1 MKVLIADDDVI
12 PRRFLQTALVKAG
25 HEVIVAHD
33 GAEAWHLLQQAE
45 APRLAILD
53 WLMPGLDG
61 VEVCRKVRQW
71 DHAPYV
77 YLILLTS
84 KDQQEDIVAGLEA
97 GADDYLIKPFDPQEL
112 EARLRTGQRILD
124 LQAALLTSL
133 EQLAQAHQREVE
145 IGAKIQQTLLLGQPP
160 CDLAGVQI
168 AALTSPSQPVDGDF
182 YDFFQ
187 YNAQCLDIIVGD
199 VMGKG
204 VPAALLGAAIKSAP
218 LRAISRLLAASA
230 QNILP
235 EPEEIVGLVHND
247 LTRQFISLNVFAT
260 LCYARFD
267 LEQGHLVLVDCGH
280 TKPVYFRRRTGTC
293 ELLQGD
299 NMPLGFS
306 EQESYQ
312 QVVFPLEAGDMI
324 VFYSDG
330 VTEAR
335 NTVGAFFGVDRLRE
349 IIHAQHHLEPQ
360 HLIDAICR
368 GVSAFTGSE
377 TWADDLTCVVVRLS
391 ETVGACPL
399 GQAQCEVTSAAT
411 ELARLRT
418 FVRTFCQELPVRL
431 LDEEGVSQLELAV
444 TEAASNIMRHAY
456 HGCTDQRIQVTAD
469 AFADH
474 VCFQLWHH
482 GAAFDPATVQP
493 PVFDG
498 SRDGGFGVYIIA
510 HCVDEVRYVRD
521 EQGGNSICLVKKRT
535 RRDKEKSRMELMCE
549 PIGDVMVVV
558 LAGAQLDAST
568 AEEFKRD
575 IMPVLE
581 AHTQVVFDLSRLA
594 FVDSSGLG
602 AFLSCLRH
610 VQAQGGDLKLCSLSQ
625 PVRALFELV
634 RMHRIF
640 HIFDTQEAAI
650 RAFQPE

>member
-1 MKVLIADDDVI
+1 MKILIADDDVI
-12 PRRFLQTALVKAG
+12 PRWFLQTALVKAG
-25 HEVIVAHD
+25 HEVVVAHN
-33 GAEAWHLLQQAE
+33 GAEAWQLLQQAE

-53 WLMPGLDG
+53 WLMPDLDG
-61 VEVCRKVRQW
+61 VDVCRKVRQW

-84 KDQQEDIVAGLEA
+84 KDRQEDIIAGLEA
-97 GADDYLIKPFDPQEL
+97 GADDYLTKPFDPQEL
-112 EARLRTGQRILD
+112 EARLRAGERILD

-145 IGAKIQQTLLLGQPP
+145 IGARIQQTLLLGQPP
-160 CDLAGVQI
+160 VDLAGAQI
-168 AALTSPSQPVDGDF
+168 AALTIPSQPVDGDF

-187 YNAQCLDIIVGD
+187 YNAQCLDIVVGD

-218 LRAISRLLAASA
+218 LRALSRLLAASS
-230 QNILP
+230 QNALP
-235 EPEEIVGLVHND
+235 EPEEIVELVHRD
-247 LTRQFISLNVFAT
+247 ITRQFISLNVFAT

-267 LEQGHLVLVDCGH
+267 LEQGRLVLVDCGH
-280 TKPVYFRRRTGTC
+280 TKPVYFRRQTGTC

-306 EQESYQ
+306 ERESYR
-312 QVVFPLEAGDMI
+312 QVVFPLAVGDLV

-335 NTVGAFFGVDRLRE
+335 NAAGALFGVERLME
-349 IIHAQHHLEPQ
+349 IIQAHNHLEAQP
-360 HLIDAICR
+360 LIDAICR
-368 GVSAFTGSE
+368 AVSTFTGTE
-377 TWADDLTCVVVRLS
+377 TWADDLTCVVLRLA
-391 ETVGACPL
+391 ETVSACPL
-399 GQAQCEVTSAAT
+399 VQAQYAITSAAT
-411 ELARLRT
+411 ELARLRN
-418 FVRTFCQELPVRL
+418 FVRTFCQELPVRV
-431 LDEEGVSQLELAV
+431 LDEEGLSQLELAV

-456 HGCTDQRIQVTAD
+456 HGRTDQRIQVTAD
-469 AFADH
+469 AFAEH
-474 VCFQLWHH
+474 VCLRLWHH
-482 GAAFDPATVQP
+482 GTAFDPATVQP

-521 EQGGNSICLVKKRT
+521 ERGENCICLVKKRT

-549 PIGDVMVVV
+549 CIGDVIVVV

-575 IMPVLE
+575 ITPVLE
-581 AHTQVVFDLSRLA
+581 AHTQVVFDLSQLG

-610 VQAQGGDLKLCSLSQ
+610 VHARGGDLKLCSLPQ
-625 PVRALFELV
+625 PIRALFELV

>member
-1 MKVLIADDDVI
+1 VKILIADDDVI
-12 PRRFLQTALVKAG
+12 PRWLLYTALVQAG
-25 HEVIVAHD
+25 HEVVVAHD

-71 DHAPYV
+71 DHAPYA

-84 KDQQEDIVAGLEA
+84 KDQQEDIVTGLEA

-124 LQAALLTSL
+124 LQTALLTSL

-160 CDLAGVQI
+160 SDLAGAQI
-168 AALTSPSQPVDGDF
+168 AALTIPSQPVDGDF

-187 YNAQCLDIIVGD
+187 YNAQCLDLVVGD

-218 LRAISRLLAASA
+218 LRALSRLLATSA
-230 QNILP
+230 ENALP
-235 EPEEIVGLVHND
+235 GPEAIVRLVHND

-267 LEQGHLVLVDCGH
+267 LEQGRLVLVDCGH

-306 EQESYQ
+306 ERESYR
-312 QVVFPLEAGDMI
+312 QVVFPLEAGDMV

-335 NTVGAFFGVDRLRE
+335 NTAGAFFGVDRLME
-349 IIHAQHHLEPQ
+349 IIHAQHHLEPEL
-360 HLIDAICR
+360 LIDVICQ
-368 GVSAFTGSE
+368 GVRAFTGTE

-391 ETVGACPL
+391 ETGCACPL
-399 GQAQCEVTSAAT
+399 VQAQCEVTSTAT

-418 FVRTFCQELPVRL
+418 FVHTFCQALPVRL
-431 LDEEGVSQLELAV
+431 LDDEGVSQLELAV

-456 HGCTDQRIQVTAD
+456 HGRTDQRIQVTTE
-469 AFADH
+469 AFADRI
-474 VCFQLWHH
+474 CLRLWHH
-482 GAAFDPATVQP
+482 GTAFDPTTVQP

-521 EQGGNSICLVKKRT
+521 ERRGNCICLVKKRT
-535 RRDKEKSRMELMCE
+535 RRNKEKSRMELMCE
-549 PIGDVMVVV
+549 SIGDVMVVV

-581 AHTQVVFDLSRLA
+581 AHPQAVFDLSRLT

-610 VQAQGGDLKLCSLSQ
+610 VQAQGGDLKLCGLTP

-634 RMHRIF
+634 RLHRIF
-640 HIFDTQEAAI
+640 HIFDTPEAAI